1 LVQTSLSILAATSA
15 KLPAT
20 PCTQLVNAMTTTT
33 IIVVVVVVVPFL
45 AGFILGAVVGN
56 DPPQTDPGSF
66 DEQENN

>member
-1 LVQTSLSILAATSA
+1 M
-15 KLPAT
+15 
-20 PCTQLVNAMTTTT
+20 QLVNAMTTTT
-33 IIVVVVVVVPFL
+33 IIVVVVVVVVVPFL

>member
-1 LVQTSLSILAATSA
+1 LAATLA

-20 PCTQLVNAMTTTT
+20 PCTQSVNAMTTTTT
-33 IIVVVVVVVPFL
+33 IIVVVVVVAPFL

>member
-33 IIVVVVVVVPFL
+33 IIVVVVVVPFL

>member
-33 IIVVVVVVVPFL
+33 IIVVVVVVPFL

-56 DPPQTDPGSF
+56 EPPQTDPGSF